1 MLHRTII
8 LYIEI
13 LHFHPGFAEAY
24 ELDGGYR
31 VEHHAPLL
39 NKDTHGFVCHNFI
52 LPTTSTSHALNND
65 EGNDAV
71 VVWQGEMG
79 DLTLTVR
86 AFEVLESCQIQYTSY
101 STILF

>member
-52 LPTTSTSHALNND
+52 LPTSSTSHALNSE